1 MDTESREEQKVL
13 QEYMEKR
20 RELQRHINHQMA
32 WKSKTR
38 QGLPGFFMPLV
49 NSSLHPDIHHS
60 AHSSHLKL

>member
-1 MDTESREEQKVL
+1 MDTESREDQNVL

-38 QGLPGFFMPLV
+38 HGLPGFFMPV
-49 NSSLHPDIHHS
+49 ITSL
-60 AHSSHLKL
+60 